1 MILHCP
7 QCNEPVEIVAGE
19 VRCGLCGY
27 LLGLSPG
34 PSTPHAYPRDP
45 VPDGFG
51 RGRGWWLIVATA
63 FIVTLAGLLYFG

>member
-7 QCNEPVEIVAGE
+7 HCGEPVEIVEGE

-34 PSTPHAYPRDP
+34 RTAPHPYPGDP
-45 VPDGFG
+45 VPQRLPGLRLVADC
-51 RGRGWWLIVATA
+51 RGVT
-63 FIVTLAGLLYFG
+63 TLAGLLYFW